1 MFKTVY
7 GTARADSGGYLFESV
22 RANIKN
28 GIKSYL
34 LVPEQFSVFTER
46 KVIETLGVKAQT
58 LAEVLTFSRLSNL
71 VLSSLGPLRLRY
83 IDGAGREIL
92 AGRALQ
98 LIEDKLQYFKSNVHQ
113 RGFSSLMA
121 GLVSE
126 FKRYGLSFESLQTVS
141 EKVEKDEFKRKL
153 EDLALFYDTYSR
165 LINENNS
172 DAEDNLSIILP
183 KIKDFEIET
192 DSCLFITEFKSFTP
206 LECQVLQELMKK
218 MSNTV
223 LFLRCND
230 LVHPDSIFSS
240 ASLTY
245 KQLAETAEACGIE
258 VSKPE
263 ILPVKD
269 GGKSDL
275 IFLQDN
281 YFNINPEKYDGS
293 PENIFRYSPE
303 NHFDEVEQTASIIH
317 RLCRI
322 KGYKQS
328 DFLILARDTDVYSRI
343 MPLVFDKLGINVF
356 LDKRRSILEN
366 PYLRCISS
374 MLEILAYGFSYDR
387 VMEIG
392 RSGFA
397 GVSNEEE
404 LDVFENYLLSVNPSH
419 AMWNDENE
427 WTYNPDKRAY
437 DIDSINRIKSVMLAP
452 IFELKHSIRGRKKAS
467 EITEAVF
474 KYMERCRHQEI
485 MRDICKEYSDNGM
498 VYLAEEYRR
507 TWNSVVSVLDRISE
521 IMGGE
526 LITYEKFY
534 DLFISACGGI
544 KIGISPQTIDGA
556 VFSKIDMFRNTDAK
570 VVIVLGVTDGVFP
583 RGYGNEGI
591 LTDAEREALREYGI
605 DLAMTASEKSHDEQ
619 LLVYNVLSS
628 PSDELYLLAPKSSD
642 DGESLF
648 PSKIITKI
656 ENELFDMERENV
668 NDDSEELP
676 EGKEPVFLALESEF
690 IRCCGDVGKF
700 APKWRAVYDFYAE
713 DEKYGARLA
722 DFAERLKAAESGYEI
737 LSKNSVA
744 KLYGREIMLSASKME
759 KYNSCAFSYFM
770 RYGLLAK
777 PRDIAVFD
785 PLSMGDILHKSLERF
800 FSSKNDAVYESITR
814 EQCETEMRNIVG
826 EIATGNEEVMYKNS
840 AYYKYLVMRMTGIAS
855 TTAWETVKFFRESE
869 FRPYGFEIR
878 IGENGDIP
886 PLKIETRNGTAYVEG
901 FIDRADSAVI
911 GGKRYISVVD
921 YKSSAKKLD
930 KELADAGVRFQP
942 LVYTNAVCEQSETEP
957 AAMLYLQ
964 MNDPI
969 IDESKAATDE
979 AFETEVHR
987 NVSANGWVVDDGE
1000 VNKAFD
1006 KNYGSKKCYMS
1017 PKCGIPPDEMQKRL
1031 KRAEEKIVESAEGIL
1046 AGEISV
1052 SPYKKRGFDPCAYC
1066 DYSGICGK
1074 NNS

>member
-1 MFKTVY
+1 MLKTIY
-7 GTARADSGGYLFESV
+7 GTARADSVGHLFESV

-46 KVIETLGVKAQT
+46 KVIETLGVRAQT
-58 LAEVLTFSRLSNL
+58 LVEVLTFSRLSNL

-98 LIEDKLQYFKSNVHQ
+98 LIEGKLQYFKSNVHQ
-113 RGFSSLMA
+113 RGFSSLMV

-126 FKRYGLSFESLQTVS
+126 FKRYGLSSESLQNVS
-141 EKVEKDEFKRKL
+141 AKVEKDEFKRKL

-192 DSCLFITEFKSFTP
+192 ESCLFITEFKSFTP

-218 MSNTV
+218 MSSTV
-223 LFLRCND
+223 LFLRCD
-230 LVHPDSIFSS
+230 DPVHPDSIFSS

-245 KQLAETAEACGIE
+245 KQLSEAAEAGGIA
-258 VSKPE
+258 VGKPE
-263 ILPVKD
+263 SLPLKD
-269 GGKSDL
+269 GGKPDL
-275 IFLQDN
+275 IYLQEN
-281 YFNINPEKYDGS
+281 FYNINPEKYAGT
-293 PENIFRYSPE
+293 PENIFIYSPE
-303 NHFDEVEQTASIIH
+303 NYFDEVEQTAAIIH

-343 MPLVFDKLGINVF
+343 MPLVFDKLDINVF
-356 LDKRRSILEN
+356 LDRRRSILEN
-366 PYLRCISS
+366 PYLRCVSS

-397 GVSNEEE
+397 GVSDEEE

-419 AMWNDENE
+419 AMWNDEGE

-437 DIDSINRIKSVMLAP
+437 DIDSINRIKSMILAP
-452 IFELKHSIRGRKKAS
+452 VFEFRHSIKGRKKAS
-467 EITEAVF
+467 EIIEAVF
-474 KYMERCRHQEI
+474 KYMESCRHQEI
-485 MRDICKEYSDNGM
+485 MRDICKNYSDKGM
-498 VYLAEEYRR
+498 IYLAEEYRR
-507 TWNSVVSVLDRISE
+507 TWNSVVSVLDRIGE

-526 LITYEKFY
+526 LVTYEKFY
-534 DLFISACGGI
+534 DLFMSACGGI
-544 KIGISPQTIDGA
+544 KIGISPQTIDGV

-570 VVIVLGVTDGVFP
+570 VVIVLGTTDGVFP

-591 LTDAEREALREYGI
+591 LTDAERETLRTYGI
-605 DLAMTASEKSHDEQ
+605 GLAMTATEKSHDEQ

-628 PSDELYLLAPKSSD
+628 PSDELYLLYPKSSD
-642 DGESLF
+642 NGETLY

-656 ENELFDMERENV
+656 ENELFEMKKEISNEVGN
-668 NDDSEELP
+668 EMP

-690 IRCCGDVGKF
+690 IRCGGDISLF
-700 APKWRAVYDFYAE
+700 APNWRAVYDYFAE
-713 DEKYGARLA
+713 DERYSVWLS
-722 DFAERLKAAESGYEI
+722 DFAERLKSAESGYEI

-800 FSSKNDAVYESITR
+800 FSSKSDSDYELMTR
-814 EQCETEMRNIVG
+814 EHCEKEMRNIVS
-826 EIATGNEEVMYKNS
+826 EIAMGNDEVMYKNS

-886 PLKIETRNGTAYVEG
+886 PLKVETKNGTAKIEG
-901 FIDRADSAVI
+901 FIDRADSAII
-911 GGKRYISVVD
+911 GRKRYISVVD

-1017 PKCGIPPDEMQKRL
+1017 PRCGIPPDEMQKRL

-1066 DYSGICGK
+1066 DYGGICGK
-1074 NNS
+1074 NNI